1 MPHEKINIGGKD
13 VYIVKS
19 HHHVL
24 QSWAE
29 IRRSLPAAPILLTLD
44 HHTDT
49 YEPFFR
55 HRYRT
60 THRTLGDDKRDAMD
74 ALLPGMISELHYED
88 ETSVLKAIG
97 KLHNDEHVR
106 TAIMAGI
113 VSHGFVVSLSG
124 ENYGE
129 PGVIYLTSS
138 ICAIGC
144 EKVPHDDD
152 CVPAHSGQVLESVY
166 LDYELGELN
175 AMAQKDS
182 IPAVESEPY
191 VLDIDLDYFH
201 SEKAIEPDDPATF
214 YRLVRNAVAVTIAT
228 EPDYVK
234 YCRDE
239 GSKVTGESLLAS
251 MKRHIETAMA

>member
-1 MPHEKINIGGKD
+1 MPHEKTSIGGKD

-29 IRRSLPAAPILLTLD
+29 IRRSLPAAPALLTLD

-49 YEPFFR
+49 YEPFLR
-55 HRYRT
+55 HRYHA

-74 ALLPGMISELHYED
+74 ALLPGMIAKLRYDD
-88 ETSVLKAIG
+88 ETSVLEAIG
-97 KLHNDEHVR
+97 KLYNDEHVR

-113 VSHGFVVSLSG
+113 VSRGFVVNLSD
-124 ENYGE
+124 ENHGE

-138 ICAIGC
+138 LCAIGC
-144 EKVPHDDD
+144 EKMPHDDD
-152 CVPAHSGQVLESVY
+152 CVPVHSGQVLESVY
-166 LDYELGELN
+166 LDHELGELN
-175 AMAQKDS
+175 AMAQRDGV
-182 IPAVESEPY
+182 PPVEAEPY
-191 VLDIDLDYFH
+191 ILDIDLDYFH

-214 YRLVRNAVAVTIAT
+214 YRLVQNAVAVTIAT

-234 YCRDE
+234 DCRIE
-239 GSKVTGESLLAS
+239 GSKVTGKSLLARL
-251 MKRHIETAMA
+251 KQHIEATMA